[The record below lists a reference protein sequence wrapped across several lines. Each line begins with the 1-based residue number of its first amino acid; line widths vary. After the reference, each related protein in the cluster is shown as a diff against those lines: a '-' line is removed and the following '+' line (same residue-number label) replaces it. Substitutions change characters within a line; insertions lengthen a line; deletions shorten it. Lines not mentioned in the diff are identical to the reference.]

1 MWNKFQLHYTWYFKH
16 QNTANFR
23 IIWQTDTNNK
33 ENITISIK
41 QNNYSNHD
49 SPKFIVILV
58 FNSFQFTILVLSH
71 LSCHILK
78 YAQFKI
84 MPGIV
89 KRKLQFLLMWFLL
102 KTVICFYIKANTF
115 FILSILWIICY
126 SWYKCKHYK
135 RFIIILITLRWCNI

>member
-115 FILSILWIICY
+115 LFYRFCESFVIHDTNANII
-126 SWYKCKHYK
+126 KD
-135 RFIIILITLRWCNI
+135 L